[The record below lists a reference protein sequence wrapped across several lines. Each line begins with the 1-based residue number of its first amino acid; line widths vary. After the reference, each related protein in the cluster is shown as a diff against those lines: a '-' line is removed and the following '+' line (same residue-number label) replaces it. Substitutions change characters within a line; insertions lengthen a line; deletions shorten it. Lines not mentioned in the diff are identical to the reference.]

1 VLLGEH
7 EWCVDCVA
15 TKTSSKDFVELSDGD
30 VEHFELWN
38 SVFVSGCGQTV
49 RRHVSYSC
57 LWTK

>member
-1 VLLGEH
+1 
-7 EWCVDCVA
+7 
-15 TKTSSKDFVELSDGD
+15 VELSDGD
-30 VEHFELWN
+30 VEHFEVWN